1 MSTLRAAARAFSVA
15 ALPRPRVAAAARV
28 ARGEAPRPTPRVR
41 GFASIRWAATPSSR
55 RPRGFSGVARSALSS
70 ADAPDALADITDP
83 HSFEVRAS
91 PPSLAPAL
99 PVGTRAPQKTKNETF
114 AD

>member
-1 MSTLRAAARAFSVA
+1 
-15 ALPRPRVAAAARV
+15 
-28 ARGEAPRPTPRVR
+28 
-41 GFASIRWAATPSSR
+41 
-55 RPRGFSGVARSALSS
+55 LSS

-91 PPSLAPAL
+91 PPLLAPAL